1 MNILVFIEIPSSG
14 SFGPLGLPSSGLFSA
29 IEYFKRNLR
38 LNPALIYVS
47 PYNGMNDVGL
57 SFLSFK
63 NLFNNEL
70 LLNNCF
76 KDMAMII
83 LVYQFIP

>member
-1 MNILVFIEIPSSG
+1 
-14 SFGPLGLPSSGLFSA
+14 
-29 IEYFKRNLR
+29 
-38 LNPALIYVS
+38 
-47 PYNGMNDVGL
+47 MNDVGL